1 MAKKE
6 FTEEQMREFSKNAIP
21 FITQLK
27 EVAEHFGVTDGLRV
41 YVSDGYLSL
50 EGAGLC
56 GWELHNYGGEYEMKF
71 EKRVP
76 LRKPICACAECGEA
90 VYEQGDW
97 DFNDGE
103 RIPVCRNCGAEL
115 QLPEG
120 Y

>member
-1 MAKKE
+1 MQRKKM
-6 FTEEQMREFSKNAIP
+6 TEEEMRELCDDILPHIEKI
-21 FITQLK
+21 K
-27 EVAEHFGVTDGLRV
+27 EAVMANRPEEGVRIYISRD
-41 YVSDGYLSL
+41 YVSV
-50 EGAGLC
+50 EGSGLC
-56 GWELHNYGGEYEMKF
+56 GWELHNYSGKYEMKF

-76 LRKPICACAECGEA
+76 LRKPICTCAECGEA

-97 DFNDGE
+97 DFDDAE